1 MGAAVV
7 TLKYRARTTPAGYRR
22 LEQALLDMGQL
33 YNAIVAQ
40 RNAATSTHRHRYSR
54 RQTGRDI
61 TELRQDEPYCGY
73 ARRLLTEVERQVY
86 GAFGAYYDSR
96 SEGAGKAQRSKPR
109 TKDPHRNRT
118 VTIAEPTTNHL
129 EIRANERPQLHL
141 WLKTEK
147 PSRNGD
153 RATVHIMGLPAL
165 RFRADERLP
174 KGRQPRSIDITLNAG
189 QLTVGLAYEL
199 EKDWPEPECE
209 SAGVD
214 PGVAHTLTASDSEGR
229 TRHHHRPDERECD
242 RRTRRLRRKL
252 QRQRDAALADG
263 RARWTSRR
271 NRRGQAKRRFRW
283 NGTPS
288 RSYLKTLRQL
298 QAVERR
304 RSGQRRDWS
313 HRVSAELVK
322 RYAAIC
328 WEDTKIR
335 NMTRSAQGTVEE
347 PGTNVAQKRG
357 LNRSILAQGWGQ
369 LRGFV
374 EYKASWAGREF
385 VPVPAQNTSIT
396 CPQCGE
402 VNAKSRRTQAVFR
415 CVACSHADN
424 ADGNAAETIRR
435 QGLMLLGRADG
446 RLASSEDETPARA
459 AGGSNGATTVKG
471 AEGSKS
477 SPQSGKR
484 SNNQPGRARRTS
496 GRTR

>member
-1 MGAAVV
+1 MGTAVV
-7 TLKYRARTTPAGYRR
+7 TLKYGARTTPAGYRR
-22 LEQALLDMGQL
+22 LEQALLDMGRL

-40 RNAATSTHRHRYSR
+40 RNSATSTHSHRYSR

-61 TELRQDEPYCGY
+61 TELRRDEPYRGY
-73 ARRLLTEVERQVY
+73 AHRMLTEVERQVND
-86 GAFGAYYDSR
+86 AFGAYYNSR
-96 SEGAGKAQRSKPR
+96 AEGAGKTQRSRPR
-109 TKDPHRNRT
+109 TKDPHRRRT
-118 VTIAEPTTNHL
+118 ITMTEPAVNHL
-129 EIRANERPQLHL
+129 AVRANVMPQMHL
-141 WLKTEK
+141 WLKTEA
-147 PSRNGD
+147 PSGNGD

-174 KGRQPRSIDITLNAG
+174 KGRQPRSIDITLDAG
-189 QLTVGLAYEL
+189 RLTVGLAYEL

-209 SAGVD
+209 SAGAD
-214 PGVAHTLTASDSEGR
+214 PGVAHTLTISDSDGR
-229 TRHHHRPDERECD
+229 TRHHHRSDESECD

-288 RSYLKTLRQL
+288 RSYLNTLRQL

-357 LNRSILAQGWGQ
+357 LNRSILRQGWGQ

-385 VPVPAQNTSIT
+385 VPVPARNTSIT

-424 ADGNAAETIRR
+424 ADDNAAETIRR
-435 QGLMLLGRADG
+435 QGLRSLGRADDC
-446 RLASSEDETPARA
+446 LASPEDETPARA
-459 AGGSNGATTVKG
+459 AGGSTRAATVKG
-471 AEGSKS
+471 AEGS
-477 SPQSGKR
+477 PPD
-484 SNNQPGRARRTS
+484 PGRARSTS